1 MNTQVVNGKLV
12 RGANQPE
19 PSPKAPLTEQEK
31 KDLKKLKD
39 LSQQFEGVFVNQ
51 LMQAM
56 RRTVPKTEYL
66 GGGMGEDTFSSLLD
80 QEYSNEMA
88 KTGESDIGKN
98 LYKQLS
104 DLYLKNEPSKNSQV
118 QPNPGRSVKEGKGA
132 VHPEEKK

>member
-12 RGANQPE
+12 QGATQPE
-19 PSPKAPLTEQEK
+19 SPPKTPLTEQEK

-39 LSQQFEGVFVNQ
+39 LSQQFEGVFINQ

-66 GGGMGEDTFSSLLD
+66 GGGMGEDTFTSLLD

-98 LYKQLS
+98 LYRQLS
-104 DLYLKNEPSKNSQV
+104 DLYLENSPSKNSQV
-118 QPNPGRSVKEGKGA
+118 DPNPGRSVKKENGPVPPGERK
-132 VHPEEKK
+132 